1 MKKFKSLREAVTDHI
16 VPKKDDEKNMSKNDV
31 KFADLHTVETDD
43 HPVAT
48 DAQHPKKGK
57 KKFSGV
63 RKVKANEEVDL
74 EEATGKEIAAKMMKD
89 MSMKAFAS
97 KVAKMK
103 TVTRDNLEKMLPD
116 YVAGAA
122 ITKLFEEA
130 TGKEIAAKM
139 MKDMSMKA
147 FASKVAKMKTVTRD
161 NLEKML
167 PDYVAGA
174 AITKLFEEEI
184 FLDEAVKAG
193 MMKLKDGKSVK
204 VSKEDAAT
212 LNSVLEDLN
221 PDNRKRMEEELRK
234 DVKSYKN
241 MLTFAKRT
249 G

>member
-31 KFADLHTVETDD
+31 KVADLHKVETDD

-63 RKVKANEEVDL
+63 RKVKANEAFEKEDASDFCL
-74 EEATGKEIAAKMMKD
+74 AAAAAKKEGKKKFIFAGKEYPVTIKTDIAVKENVESVYD
-89 MSMKAFAS
+89 
-97 KVAKMK
+97 
-103 TVTRDNLEKMLPD
+103 
-116 YVAGAA
+116 
-122 ITKLFEEA
+122 EEV
-130 TGKEIAAKM
+130 EFI
-139 MKDMSMKA
+139 
-147 FASKVAKMKTVTRD
+147 
-161 NLEKML
+161 
-167 PDYVAGA
+167 
-174 AITKLFEEEI
+174 
-184 FLDEAVKAG
+184 DEAVKAG

-221 PDNRKRMEEELRK
+221 PDNRKRMEEELKK
-234 DVKSYKN
+234 DVKSYKS

>member
-1 MKKFKSLREAVTDHI
+1 MKKFKSLREAVTDHN

-63 RKVKANEEVDL
+63 RKAKANEEIEKEDSGDFCMAAAAAKK
-74 EEATGKEIAAKMMKD
+74 EGKKKFIFAGKEYPVTI
-89 MSMKAFAS
+89 
-97 KVAKMK
+97 K
-103 TVTRDNLEKMLPD
+103 TKIP
-116 YVAGAA
+116 
-122 ITKLFEEA
+122 IK
-130 TGKEIAAKM
+130 
-139 MKDMSMKA
+139 
-147 FASKVAKMKTVTRD
+147 
-161 NLEKML
+161 
-167 PDYVAGA
+167 
-174 AITKLFEEEI
+174 EEI
-184 FLDEAVKAG
+184 FLDEALKAG

-221 PDNRKRMEEELRK
+221 PDNRKRMEEELKK
-234 DVKSYKN
+234 DVKSYKS

>member
-31 KFADLHTVETDD
+31 KVVDLHKVETDD

-63 RKVKANEEVDL
+63 RKVKANEEVDI
-74 EEATGKEIAAKMMKD
+74 EVEI
-89 MSMKAFAS
+89 
-97 KVAKMK
+97 V
-103 TVTRDNLEKMLPD
+103 
-116 YVAGAA
+116 
-122 ITKLFEEA
+122 I
-130 TGKEIAAKM
+130 
-139 MKDMSMKA
+139 
-147 FASKVAKMKTVTRD
+147 
-161 NLEKML
+161 
-167 PDYVAGA
+167 
-174 AITKLFEEEI
+174 EEEV

-221 PDNRKRMEEELRK
+221 PDNRKRMEEELKK
-234 DVKSYKN
+234 DVKSYKS

>member
-1 MKKFKSLREAVTDHI
+1 MKKFKSLREAVTDHN

-63 RKVKANEEVDL
+63 RKVKANEEVDI
-74 EEATGKEIAAKMMKD
+74 EVEI
-89 MSMKAFAS
+89 
-97 KVAKMK
+97 
-103 TVTRDNLEKMLPD
+103 T
-116 YVAGAA
+116 
-122 ITKLFEEA
+122 I
-130 TGKEIAAKM
+130 
-139 MKDMSMKA
+139 
-147 FASKVAKMKTVTRD
+147 
-161 NLEKML
+161 
-167 PDYVAGA
+167 
-174 AITKLFEEEI
+174 EEEV
-184 FLDEAVKAG
+184 FLDEALKAG

-221 PDNRKRMEEELRK
+221 PDNRKRMEEELKK

-241 MLTFAKRT
+241 MLIFAKRT

>member
-1 MKKFKSLREAVTDHI
+1 MKKFKSLREAVTDHN

-63 RKVKANEEVDL
+63 RKVKANEEVDI
-74 EEATGKEIAAKMMKD
+74 EVEIA
-89 MSMKAFAS
+89 
-97 KVAKMK
+97 
-103 TVTRDNLEKMLPD
+103 
-116 YVAGAA
+116 
-122 ITKLFEEA
+122 I
-130 TGKEIAAKM
+130 
-139 MKDMSMKA
+139 
-147 FASKVAKMKTVTRD
+147 
-161 NLEKML
+161 
-167 PDYVAGA
+167 
-174 AITKLFEEEI
+174 EEEV
-184 FLDEAVKAG
+184 FLDEALKAG
-193 MMKLKDGKSVK
+193 TMKLKDGKSVK

-221 PDNRKRMEEELRK
+221 PDNRKRMEEELKK

-241 MLTFAKRT
+241 MLIFAKRT

>member
-31 KFADLHTVETDD
+31 KVADLHKVETDD

-63 RKVKANEEVDL
+63 RKVKANEEIDL
-74 EEATGKEIAAKMMKD
+74 DEEVEFI
-89 MSMKAFAS
+89 
-97 KVAKMK
+97 
-103 TVTRDNLEKMLPD
+103 
-116 YVAGAA
+116 
-122 ITKLFEEA
+122 
-130 TGKEIAAKM
+130 
-139 MKDMSMKA
+139 
-147 FASKVAKMKTVTRD
+147 
-161 NLEKML
+161 
-167 PDYVAGA
+167 
-174 AITKLFEEEI
+174 
-184 FLDEAVKAG
+184 DEAVKAG

-221 PDNRKRMEEELRK
+221 PDNRKRMEEELKK
-234 DVKSYKN
+234 DVKSYKS

>member
-122 ITKLFEEA
+122 ITKLFEE
-130 TGKEIAAKM
+130 
-139 MKDMSMKA
+139 
-147 FASKVAKMKTVTRD
+147 
-161 NLEKML
+161 
-167 PDYVAGA
+167 
-174 AITKLFEEEI
+174 EI

-241 MLTFAKRT
+241 TLTFAKRT

>member
-31 KFADLHTVETDD
+31 KVTDLHKVETDD

-63 RKVKANEEVDL
+63 RKVKANEEVDI
-74 EEATGKEIAAKMMKD
+74 EVEI
-89 MSMKAFAS
+89 
-97 KVAKMK
+97 V
-103 TVTRDNLEKMLPD
+103 
-116 YVAGAA
+116 
-122 ITKLFEEA
+122 I
-130 TGKEIAAKM
+130 
-139 MKDMSMKA
+139 
-147 FASKVAKMKTVTRD
+147 
-161 NLEKML
+161 
-167 PDYVAGA
+167 
-174 AITKLFEEEI
+174 EEEV

-221 PDNRKRMEEELRK
+221 PDNRKRMEEELKK
-234 DVKSYKN
+234 DVKSYKS

>member
-1 MKKFKSLREAVTDHI
+1 
-16 VPKKDDEKNMSKNDV
+16 
-31 KFADLHTVETDD
+31 
-43 HPVAT
+43 
-48 DAQHPKKGK
+48 
-57 KKFSGV
+57 
-63 RKVKANEEVDL
+63 
-74 EEATGKEIAAKMMKD
+74 
-89 MSMKAFAS
+89 
-97 KVAKMK
+97 MK

-122 ITKLFEEA
+122 ITKLFEEEVDLEEA

>member
-1 MKKFKSLREAVTDHI
+1 MKKFKNLREAATDHK

-31 KFADLHTVETDD
+31 EFADLHTVETDD

-89 MSMKAFAS
+89 KSMKAFAS

-122 ITKLFEEA
+122 ITKLFEEVEELDE
-130 TGKEIAAKM
+130 K
-139 MKDMSMKA
+139 
-147 FASKVAKMKTVTRD
+147 KTV
-161 NLEKML
+161 NK
-167 PDYVAGA
+167 
-174 AITKLFEEEI
+174 I
-184 FLDEAVKAG
+184 KAG
-193 MMKLKDGKSVK
+193 TLNMRNGDQVK
-204 VSKEDAAT
+204 VSAKDAA
-212 LNSVLEDLN
+212 DLN
-221 PDNRKRMEEELRK
+221 NLLKNLTGDNNRERFDAE
-234 DVKSYKN
+234 VKNSEGQYKSI
-241 MLTFAKRT
+241 LKFARSVRNK
-249 G
+249 